1 MLQVNVSEVQK
12 MQDEIDQLED
22 WRHENDALC
31 RDFVFDDF
39 VQAFSFMISGRFS
52 RGKDGSPSNW
62 VNIYNRVSI
71 QLTSHDAD
79 NSFKSRHS
87 VGQVDPMKR

>member
-12 MQDEIDQLED
+12 MQDEIDQLEG

-39 VQAFSFMISGRFS
+39 VQAFSFMTRVAFS
-52 RGKDGSPSNW
+52 RKRWITILIGSIFITACPFN
-62 VNIYNRVSI
+62 
-71 QLTSHDAD
+71 
-79 NSFKSRHS
+79 
-87 VGQVDPMKR
+87 